1 MSIGVLVVDD
11 SALIRSLL
19 SEIINQQTDM
29 HVVGVAKDAYVAKEM
44 VNSLSPDVITLDI
57 EMPKV
62 NGLTFLDK
70 LMKARPTPVLMISTL
85 TEQGA
90 EATLRA
96 LELGAIDYIAKPKL
110 GVSEG
115 ISVYQQEIVDKIR
128 LVFQAKVFKSRVNS
142 IARKNNQFD
151 GFSKQKI
158 IAIGASTGGCEA
170 IKIIIESLPINSPP
184 VVITQHM
191 PAGFTASFAQR
202 LNNVCKVAVK
212 EAQDGEVL
220 VQGTV
225 YIAPGNKHL
234 LIVAKNEEYR
244 VKLDEGEPV
253 SGHKPSVDVMFS
265 SLAQAA
271 GKQVAATILTGMGKD
286 GAKGLLALRQ
296 SGAYTVAQ
304 SESSCV
310 IYGMPKEA
318 VKISAAIEQT
328 DLDLIAQRLLERTAK
343 PLINKNTH

>member
-1 MSIGVLVVDD
+1 
-11 SALIRSLL
+11 
-19 SEIINQQTDM
+19 M
-29 HVVGVAKDAYVAKEM
+29 HVVGVAKDAYVAKDM
-44 VNSLSPDVITLDI
+44 VNSLYPNVITLDI

-62 NGLTFLDK
+62 NGLTFLEK

-85 TEQGA
+85 TAAGA
-90 EATLRA
+90 DETLRA

-128 LVFQAKVFKSRVNS
+128 LAAQAKVLRRRPNS
-142 IARKNNQFD
+142 STQKECQFD
-151 GFSKQKI
+151 GLAKQKI
-158 IAIGASTGGCEA
+158 IGIGASTGGCEA
-170 IKIIIESLPINSPP
+170 IKVIVESLPINCPP
-184 VVITQHM
+184 VVIAQHM

-202 LNNVCKVAVK
+202 LNNASKVTVK

-234 LIVAKNEEYR
+234 LILVQHDTYR
-244 VKLDEGEPV
+244 VKLDDGERV
-253 SGHKPSVDVMFS
+253 SGHKPSVDVMFN
-265 SLAQAA
+265 SLVQAA
-271 GKQVAATILTGMGKD
+271 GKHAVATILTGMGKD

-296 SGAYTVAQ
+296 SGAYTLAQ

-318 VKISAAIEQT
+318 VKIGASIEQT
-328 DLDLIAQRLLERTAK
+328 DLNFIAQRLLARAAK
-343 PLINKNTH
+343 P